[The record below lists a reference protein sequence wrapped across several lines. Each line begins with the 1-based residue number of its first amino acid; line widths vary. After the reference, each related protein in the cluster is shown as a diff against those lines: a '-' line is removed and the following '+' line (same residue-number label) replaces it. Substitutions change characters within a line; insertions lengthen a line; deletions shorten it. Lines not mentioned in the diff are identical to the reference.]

1 MLYISN
7 ITNLNEIMKSKSVLD
22 FEYEN
27 LVSILGIMEKLN
39 QTLIK
44 IVEKK
49 DEINL
54 DQSTAMMAFLTSE
67 VKSLA
72 LFLKKS

>member
-1 MLYISN
+1 M
-7 ITNLNEIMKSKSVLD
+7 IMKSKSVLD

-27 LVSILGIMEKLN
+27 LVSMLKVMEKLN
-39 QTLIK
+39 QTLIN
-44 IVEKK
+44 IVERK

-72 LFLKKS
+72 LFFKNS